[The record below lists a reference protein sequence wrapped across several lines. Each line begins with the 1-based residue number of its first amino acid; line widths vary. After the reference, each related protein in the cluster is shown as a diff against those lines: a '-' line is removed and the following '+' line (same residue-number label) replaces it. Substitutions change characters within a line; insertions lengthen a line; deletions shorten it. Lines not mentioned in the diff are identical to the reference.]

1 MELNSARSSVL
12 RTARSIKIHFCEC
25 FSWTVQRADCF
36 ITSAVL
42 VSLWFDCAFLPFRFS
57 NMKSTWVAVLKH
69 GRWRRD
75 FGPVKKSPYFG
86 AYSMKFSRLQEIIS
100 CKSPVRV
107 IIAFLRKSSHDLRQI
122 YVVYFCII
130 SKGFVRYL
138 LISVF
143 LSSFIVS
150 FDCSLFDLIF
160 DASFEKCSLPFG
172 DPVILKSHALG

>member
-25 FSWTVQRADCF
+25 FLWTVQLADCS

-75 FGPVKKSPYFG
+75 FGPVKRSPYFG

-100 CKSPVRV
+100 CKSSVRV
-107 IIAFLRKSSHDLRQI
+107 IIAFLRKSSDDLRQI
-122 YVVYFCII
+122 CCLFLYNIQRVCSIFAYI
-130 SKGFVRYL
+130 SF
-138 LISVF
+138 
-143 LSSFIVS
+143 
-150 FDCSLFDLIF
+150 SLFF
-160 DASFEKCSLPFG
+160 YC
-172 DPVILKSHALG
+172 